1 MSASTACSSRRSWL
15 LILVIE
21 AKEEITPDS
30 TKSTQDK
37 VKETVTDTSDRFARG
52 LQTDDSK
59 STGQEAFD
67 KTQRS
72 HDNAAHGGASN
83 NLYGI
88 DPQRYQATLLTRISS
103 GDKVKG
109 ALGLGNN

>member
-1 MSASTACSSRRSWL
+1 MSDTGRKDFTTK
-15 LILVIE
+15 

-37 VKETVTDTSDRFARG
+37 VKETFTDTTDRTSRG

-59 STGQEAFD
+59 GAGQEAFD
-67 KTQRS
+67 KTQRAS
-72 HDNAAHGGASN
+72 DNHGHGGATGS
-83 NLYGI
+83 I
-88 DPQRYQATLLTRISS
+88 

-109 ALGLGNN
+109 ALGLGGN

>member
-1 MSASTACSSRRSWL
+1 MSDTGRKDFTTK
-15 LILVIE
+15 

-37 VKETVTDTSDRFARG
+37 VKESFTDTTDRASRG

-59 STGQEAFD
+59 GVGQEAFD
-67 KTQRS
+67 KTQRAS
-72 HDNAAHGGASN
+72 DNHGHGGATGS
-83 NLYGI
+83 I
-88 DPQRYQATLLTRISS
+88 

-109 ALGLGNN
+109 ALGLGGN